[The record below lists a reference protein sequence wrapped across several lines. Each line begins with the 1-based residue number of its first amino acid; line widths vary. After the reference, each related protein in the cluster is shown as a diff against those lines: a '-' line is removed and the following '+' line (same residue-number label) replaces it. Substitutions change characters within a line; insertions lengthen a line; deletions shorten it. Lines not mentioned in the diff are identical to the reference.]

1 MKTRTPLI
9 ARIPQ
14 VLIALGLALAAGCA
28 AAGTSISVSVGGNYG
43 EHRHHD
49 HWRGDYSY
57 RYVSSN
63 WGGAP
68 QWPVRHAHPHYGG
81 YRPIVA
87 PAIIQAVPVVVP
99 MPPAVYVTRLPVLVH
114 SSPVPATP
122 DLAQYCRSNVT
133 RVCTGDLCI
142 HCN

>member
-1 MKTRTPLI
+1 MKTRTALTPLI

-14 VLIALGLALAAGCA
+14 ALIALGLVLAAGCA
-28 AAGTSISVSVGGNYG
+28 AAGTSISISLGGNYG

-49 HWRGDYSY
+49 RWRGDYSY

-68 QWPVRHAHPHYGG
+68 QWPVRHDHPHYGG
-81 YRPIVA
+81 FRPIV
-87 PAIIQAVPVVVP
+87 VPVVVP
-99 MPPAVYVTRLPVLVH
+99 MPPAVYVSSPPVIVH
-114 SSPVPATP
+114 STPAPATP

-133 RVCTGDLCI
+133 RVCIGDLCI